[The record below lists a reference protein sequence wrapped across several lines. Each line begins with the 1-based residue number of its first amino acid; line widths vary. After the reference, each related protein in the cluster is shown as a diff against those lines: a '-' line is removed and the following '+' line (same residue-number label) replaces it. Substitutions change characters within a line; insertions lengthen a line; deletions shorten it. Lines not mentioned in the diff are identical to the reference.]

1 VRAIARGILLEAP
14 HLPQGPSREKER
26 LGHFSA
32 THLIWRLDVECDRR
46 SIALV
51 DGQRWIFRWRVGQD
65 EQSTTEWYSP
75 VNDPVIL
82 VLLRV
87 GDDVDIAQSGVC
99 SQGCMT
105 TNCRG

>member
-1 VRAIARGILLEAP
+1 
-14 HLPQGPSREKER
+14 
-26 LGHFSA
+26 
-32 THLIWRLDVECDRR
+32 
-46 SIALV
+46 
-51 DGQRWIFRWRVGQD
+51 
-65 EQSTTEWYSP
+65 

-105 TNCRG
+105 TNC